1 MNTIISKYEKHLSII
16 YRKRTPELIIASAAI
31 ATCFIISYMLFVRD
45 ENILL
50 YYFDS
55 KAHLVIARRIVDSI
69 IPGLAQF
76 GGVWLPMTHLMLLPF
91 VINDFLFHTGFAGT
105 IVSSVSTAIGAVAF
119 FRIVRFQFNS
129 VPAGLLASSLYLMN
143 PSVIYMGIVP
153 MMETPFI
160 MFFLLSVYYVQRWY
174 YIYSAGK
181 GTWNQYRTILKCG
194 LAVSAA
200 TLTRYEGWILP
211 FGLIILLAIVQFM
224 IVRRK
229 EWRYRFEAILLVAII
244 FGSLGIAMWV
254 VWNTIIFKDPLYFAI
269 GPYSA
274 QVQADSRKGNDEFKL
289 KPIRALSVIF
299 DVATAMYG
307 LHVLVISI
315 LGFITYLYMGRKDKV
330 LCFSLLTIIM
340 LMLPMLL
347 DFIAMLQGAGEI
359 FPTTPGRWFNGRYL
373 IFVAPLLA
381 FGSVSL
387 VIFISKKRKKVL
399 TMSVVVIVIALYT
412 FTIVSQPF
420 DLNKANLITG
430 GNNPTALKD
439 NFEPETINFQHAKD
453 IARALGNK
461 LNPGEHVVLFVEV
474 YNIDTIEFFS
484 HVPLKSF
491 IDVTSGHYWKTSVES
506 PWVHGKYVLRQKAI
520 ELSTTENYDPLIQY
534 VTYWE
539 DNKSTLME
547 HYNIIYEN
555 KYFEILERT
564 EKPNKFLMFPYSK

>member
-1 MNTIISKYEKHLSII
+1 MNTIVSKYEKHLSII

-31 ATCFIISYMLFVRD
+31 ATGFIIAYMLFVRD
-45 ENILL
+45 QHILL
-50 YYFDS
+50 YYGDS
-55 KAHLVIARRIVDSI
+55 IAHLVISRRIVDSI

-76 GGVWLPMTHLMLLPF
+76 GGVWLPMTHIMLSPF

-105 IVSSVSTAIGAVAF
+105 IVSIVSTAIGAVAF

-153 MMETPFI
+153 MMEAPFM
-160 MFFLLSVYYVQRWY
+160 MFFLLSVYYVQKWY
-174 YIYSAGK
+174 YIYSAGE
-181 GTWNQYRTILKCG
+181 GTWSQYRTIMKCG

-244 FGSLGIAMWV
+244 FGSLGITMWV
-254 VWNTIIFKDPLYFAI
+254 VWNTVIFKDPLFFAL

-274 QVQADSRKGNDEFKL
+274 QVQADSRKGNDEFRL
-289 KPIRALSVIF
+289 NPIRAISVIF

-307 LHVLVISI
+307 LHVLVVSI
-315 LGFITYLYMGRKDKV
+315 LGIITYLYIGGKDKV
-330 LCFSLLTIIM
+330 LSFSLLTIIM
-340 LMLPMLL
+340 LMLPLLL
-347 DFIAMLQGAGEI
+347 DFIAMIQGAGEI
-359 FPTTPGRWFNGRYL
+359 FPTSPGRWFNGRYL
-373 IFVAPLLA
+373 IFLAPLFA
-381 FGSVSL
+381 FGSISL

-399 TMSVVVIVIALYT
+399 TMSVVVIVVALYT

-420 DLNKANLITG
+420 DTNKANLITG
-430 GNNPTALKD
+430 GSNPSALKD
-439 NFEPETINFQHAKD
+439 KFEPTTIDFQLAKD
-453 IARALGNK
+453 IADVLGNR

-474 YNIDTIEFFS
+474 HNIDTIEFFS
-484 HVPLKSF
+484 RLPLKSF
-491 IDVTSGHYWKTSVES
+491 IDVTSGHYWTTSIES
-506 PWVHGKYVLRQKAI
+506 PWVHGEYVIRQKAVD
-520 ELSTTENYDPLIQY
+520 LSTTADFDPLIEY

-539 DNKSTLME
+539 ANKYTLMKR
-547 HYNIIYEN
+547 YNIIYEN
-555 KYFEILERT
+555 KYFEMLERT
-564 EKPNKFLMFPYSK
+564 EKPKKFLIYPDSK

>member
-1 MNTIISKYEKHLSII
+1 MNTTVSKYEKHLSII

-31 ATCFIISYMLFVRD
+31 ATGFIISYMLFVRD
-45 ENILL
+45 QHILL
-50 YYFDS
+50 YYGDTI
-55 KAHLVIARRIVDSI
+55 AHLVISRRIVDSI

-76 GGVWLPMTHLMLLPF
+76 GGVWLPMTHMLLFPF

-153 MMETPFI
+153 MMEATFM
-160 MFFLLSVYYVQRWY
+160 MFFLLSVYYVQKWY
-174 YIYSAGK
+174 YIYSAGE
-181 GTWNQYRTILKCG
+181 GIWNQYRTILKCG

-200 TLTRYEGWILP
+200 SLTRYEGWILP
-211 FGLIILLAIVQFM
+211 FGLIGLLALIQL
-224 IVRRK
+224 ILVRRK

-244 FGSLGIAMWV
+244 FGSLGITMWV
-254 VWNTIIFKDPLYFAI
+254 VWNTVIFKDPLFFAT

-274 QVQADSRKGNDEFKL
+274 QVQADVREFNDEFKL
-289 KPIRALSVIF
+289 NPIRATSVIF

-315 LGFITYLYMGRKDKV
+315 LGIITYLYMGGKNKV
-330 LCFSLLTIIM
+330 LSFSLLTIIM
-340 LMLPMLL
+340 LVLPLL
-347 DFIAMLQGAGEI
+347 SDFVAMIQGSGEL

-373 IFVAPLLA
+373 IFLAPLFA

-420 DLNKANLITG
+420 DTNKANIITG
-430 GNNPTALKD
+430 GSNPPALKST
-439 NFEPETINFQHAKD
+439 FEPATPDDQLATEIGSV
-453 IARALGNK
+453 LGNK
-461 LNPGEHVVLFVEV
+461 LNPGEHVVLFVEIL
-474 YNIDTIEFFS
+474 NIDTIEFFS
-484 HVPLKSF
+484 HLPLKSF
-491 IDVTSGHYWKTSVES
+491 IDVSSGHYWTTSIES
-506 PWVHGKYVLRQKAI
+506 PWVHGDYLIRQKSIGFAT
-520 ELSTTENYDPLIQY
+520 SSSYDPLIEY
-534 VTYWE
+534 MTYWE

-555 KYFEILERT
+555 KYFEMLE
-564 EKPNKFLMFPYSK
+564 KKKN